1 MIRLIM
7 GVILSSITIGLHAQ
21 QRVRTRPPSPQELYL
36 QFQENLNSTDNPDSI
51 IQIYTTYA
59 LENIRRNPDTTE
71 AVLKRMNEIGGLP
84 ELKLEAYSDFI
95 KANLFSLPYP
105 DSALKYVNSSIQKF
119 QRLDYIEQ
127 LVGVLSIKSRI
138 LSQLNNY
145 LEAEETLIQA
155 IEIARSEEVNSGNDE
170 INNLLNMLADMYMRV
185 GATDIAVQRYQQM
198 LEIETSKERECR
210 VRISVSNAF
219 KADHKMEDAKLYLE
233 PCLDETS
240 IPLPV
245 QVAVIKS
252 YSDLEKNLGNYDERL
267 FYIKKAVSLQE
278 QQNQYRDLTSYLFLA
293 EAYYDKQEYFKSD
306 SVIQQVGYRELQR
319 VQPFTQFHILFL
331 KAKLLHKANKF
342 DETLVELD
350 KALKI
355 LERLPETPLEI
366 DVYTL
371 QAQIYSELGDYKKAY
386 EITKTSETVSDI
398 LRERVEAREEA
409 NSKVRFQMRAKNQE
423 LAEVTSELGTVKTRN
438 AIIIILLVLLSSYIL
453 YRYRVHFLL
462 KEERTRNKIA
472 RDLHDDLS
480 ATLSS
485 ISFFSEAAKRED
497 SNGPSRFLQRIDESA
512 IEAKEK
518 INDIIWAIDP
528 ENDDWEAFLTKCKRY
543 AAEMFESKNINYE
556 IDIDTSIEVPQK
568 IKARQDLWL
577 IFKEL
582 ITNLVR
588 HSDATNAWVNIT
600 TSKNTINIIV
610 HDDGVGFED
619 LSDSKGHGIPNI
631 KKRMDN
637 VSEKNTLNIDSEL
650 GKGAKWD
657 LKFIF

>member
-1 MIRLIM
+1 MIRLIV
-7 GVILSSITIGLHAQ
+7 GIILSSITIGLHAQ

-59 LENIRRNPDTTE
+59 LKHIRRNPDTTE
-71 AVLKRMNEIGGLP
+71 AVLKRMNEVSGLP
-84 ELKLEAYSDFI
+84 ELKLEAHSDLI
-95 KANLFSLPYP
+95 KANLLSMPYP
-105 DSALKYVNSSIQKF
+105 DSSLKYINSSIQKF
-119 QRLDYIEQ
+119 QKLGNIKQ
-127 LVGVLSIKSRI
+127 LVGLLSIKSRI

-155 IEIARSEEVNSGNDE
+155 IEIAQGDEVNSSNEE

-185 GATDIAVQRYQQM
+185 GATEIAVQRYQQM
-198 LEIETSKERECR
+198 LEIESSKERECR

-219 KADHKMEDAKLYLE
+219 KADHKMEEAKSYLK
-233 PCLDETS
+233 PCLEETS

-252 YSDLEKNLGNYDERL
+252 YSDLEKSLGNYDERL
-267 FYIKKAVSLQE
+267 FYIKKAVSIQE
-278 QQNQYRDLTSYLFLA
+278 EQNIYRDVTSYLFLA
-293 EAYYDKQEYFKSD
+293 EAYYDKQEYLKSD
-306 SVIQQVGYRELQR
+306 SVLQQVGSRELKR
-319 VQPFTQFHILFL
+319 VQPFTQFHMLFL
-331 KAKLLHKANKF
+331 KAKLLYRANKF
-342 DETLVELD
+342 DETLEVLN

-386 EITKTSETVSDI
+386 DITKTSETASDI
-398 LRERVEAREEA
+398 LRERVDAREEA

-423 LAEVTSELGTVKTRN
+423 LADVTSELGTVKTRN

-485 ISFFSEAAKRED
+485 ISFFSEAAKRDNSE
-497 SNGPSRFLQRIDESA
+497 GPNRFLQRIDESA

-543 AAEMFESKNINYE
+543 GAEMFESKNINYE
-556 IDIDTSIEVPQK
+556 IDIDTSMELPQK

-577 IFKEL
+577 IYKEL
-582 ITNLVR
+582 VTNLVR
-588 HSDATNAWVNIT
+588 HSNATNAWVSFT
-600 TSKNTINIIV
+600 TSKNTISIKV
-610 HDDGVGFED
+610 HDDGVGFDE
-619 LSDSKGHGIPNI
+619 LNNKKGHGIPNI
-631 KKRMDN
+631 KKRMMN
-637 VSEKNTLNIDSEL
+637 VCEKNILNLDSTP
-650 GKGAKWD
+650 GKGTKWD

>member
-1 MIRLIM
+1 M
-7 GVILSSITIGLHAQ
+7 S
-21 QRVRTRPPSPQELYL
+21 E
-36 QFQENLNSTDNPDSI
+36 
-51 IQIYTTYA
+51 
-59 LENIRRNPDTTE
+59 
-71 AVLKRMNEIGGLP
+71 LP
-84 ELKLEAYSDFI
+84 ELKLGAYSDFI
-95 KANLFSLPYP
+95 KANLLSRPYP
-105 DSALKYVNSSIQKF
+105 DSALKYVHSSIQKF
-119 QRLDYIEQ
+119 QKLDDLKSI
-127 LVGVLSIKSRI
+127 VGVLNIESRI
-138 LSQLNNY
+138 HSQLNNY
-145 LEAEETLIQA
+145 LEAEETLFRA
-155 IEIARSEEVNSGNDE
+155 IEIAQSEEVNSSNEE

-185 GATDIAVQRYQQM
+185 GATEIAIQRYQQM

-219 KADHKMEDAKLYLE
+219 KAGHKLEDAKLYLD
-233 PCLDETS
+233 PCLDETN
-240 IPLPV
+240 ITLPV
-245 QVAVIKS
+245 QIAVIKS

-278 QQNQYRDLTSYLFLA
+278 QTPYRDLTAYLFLA

-306 SVIQQVGYRELQR
+306 SVLQQVGERELKR

-331 KAKLLHKANKF
+331 KAKLLHQANKLN
-342 DETLVELD
+342 ETLVILD
-350 KALKI
+350 QALKI

-371 QAQIYSELGDYKKAY
+371 QAEIYSKLGDYKKAY
-386 EITKTSETVSDI
+386 DITKTSETVSDI
-398 LRERVEAREEA
+398 LRERVDAREEA

-453 YRYRVHFLL
+453 YRYRLHFLL

-497 SNGPSRFLQRIDESA
+497 SNEPSRFLQRIDESA

-543 AAEMFESKNINYE
+543 GAEMFESKNINYE
-556 IDIDTSIEVPQK
+556 IDIDTSTEVPQK

-577 IFKEL
+577 IYKEL

-588 HSDATNAWVNIT
+588 HSEATNAWVSFT
-600 TSKNTINIIV
+600 TSKNKINLRV
-610 HDDGVGFED
+610 RDNGVGFRD
-619 LSDSKGHGIPNI
+619 QSDGNGHGIPNI

-637 VSEKNTLNIDSEL
+637 VSPNNTLDIDSEP
-650 GKGAKWD
+650 GKGTKWD

>member
-1 MIRLIM
+1 MIRLIV
-7 GVILSSITIGLHAQ
+7 GIILSSITIGLHAQ
-21 QRVRTRPPSPQELYL
+21 QRVRTMPPSPQELYL
-36 QFQENLNSTDNPDSI
+36 QFQESLNSTDSPDSI
-51 IQIYTTYA
+51 IELYTTYA
-59 LENIRRNPDTTE
+59 LHNIRRNPDTTE
-71 AVLKRMNEIGGLP
+71 AALKRMNEISGLP
-84 ELKLEAYSDFI
+84 ELKLGAFSDLI
-95 KANLFSLPYP
+95 RAELLSRPYP
-105 DSALKYVNSSIQKF
+105 DSALKYVHSSIQKF
-119 QRLDYIEQ
+119 QKLDELNPI
-127 LVGVLSIKSRI
+127 VGVLNLESRI
-138 LSQLNNY
+138 HSQLNNY
-145 LEAEETLIQA
+145 LEAEETLIRA
-155 IEIARSEEVNSGNDE
+155 IEIARSEEVNSSNEE
-170 INNLLNMLADMYMRV
+170 INNLLNRLADMYMRV
-185 GATDIAVQRYQQM
+185 GATEIAVQRYQQM

-219 KADHKMEDAKLYLE
+219 KTDHRMEDAKLYLE
-233 PCLDETS
+233 PCLDETN
-240 IPLPV
+240 IALPV
-245 QVAVIKS
+245 QIAVIKS

-278 QQNQYRDLTSYLFLA
+278 QQNQYRDLTAYLFLA
-293 EAYYDKQEYFKSD
+293 EAYYDKQEYLKSD
-306 SVIQQVGYRELQR
+306 SVLQQVGDRELKR
-319 VQPFTQFHILFL
+319 VQPFTQFHIHFL
-331 KAKLLHKANKF
+331 KAKLLYEANKF
-342 DETLVELD
+342 DETLLVLD
-350 KALKI
+350 KAEKI

-371 QAQIYSELGDYKKAY
+371 QAQVYSELGDYKKAY
-386 EITKTSETVSDI
+386 DITKTSETVSDI

-453 YRYRVHFLL
+453 YRYRLHFLL

-497 SNGPSRFLQRIDESA
+497 SNEPSRFLQRIDESA

-543 AAEMFESKNINYE
+543 GAEMFESKNINYE
-556 IDIDTSIEVPQK
+556 IDIDTSTEVPQK

-577 IFKEL
+577 IYKEL

-588 HSDATNAWVNIT
+588 HSEATNAWVSFS
-600 TSKNTINIIV
+600 TSKNKINLSV
-610 HDDGVGFED
+610 RDNGVGFKD
-619 LSDSKGHGIPNI
+619 QSDGKGHGIPNI

-637 VSEKNTLNIDSEL
+637 VSPKNTLDIDSEP
-650 GKGAKWD
+650 GKGTKWE

>member
-1 MIRLIM
+1 M
-7 GVILSSITIGLHAQ
+7 
-21 QRVRTRPPSPQELYL
+21 PPSPQESYL
-36 QFQENLNSTDNPDSI
+36 QFQESLNSTDSPDSI
-51 IQIYTTYA
+51 IELYTTYA
-59 LENIRRNPDTTE
+59 LQNLRRNPDTTE
-71 AVLKRMNEIGGLP
+71 AALKRMNEMSELP
-84 ELKLEAYSDFI
+84 ELKLGAYSDFI
-95 KANLFSLPYP
+95 KANLLSRPYP
-105 DSALKYVNSSIQKF
+105 DSALKYVHSSIQKF
-119 QRLDYIEQ
+119 QKLDDLKSI
-127 LVGVLSIKSRI
+127 VGVLNIESRI
-138 LSQLNNY
+138 HSQLNNY
-145 LEAEETLIQA
+145 LEAEETLFRA
-155 IEIARSEEVNSGNDE
+155 IEIAQSEEVNSSNEE

-185 GATDIAVQRYQQM
+185 GATEIAIQRYQQM

-219 KADHKMEDAKLYLE
+219 KAGHKLEDAKLYLD
-233 PCLDETS
+233 PCLDETN
-240 IPLPV
+240 ITLPV
-245 QVAVIKS
+245 QIAVIKS

-278 QQNQYRDLTSYLFLA
+278 QTPYRDLTAYLFLA

-306 SVIQQVGYRELQR
+306 SVLQQVGERELKR

-331 KAKLLHKANKF
+331 KAKLLHQANKLN
-342 DETLVELD
+342 ETLVILD
-350 KALKI
+350 QALKI

-371 QAQIYSELGDYKKAY
+371 QAEIYSKLGDYKKAY
-386 EITKTSETVSDI
+386 DITKTSETVSDI
-398 LRERVEAREEA
+398 LRERVDAREEA

-453 YRYRVHFLL
+453 YRYRLHFLL

-497 SNGPSRFLQRIDESA
+497 SNEPSRFLQRIDESA

-543 AAEMFESKNINYE
+543 GAEMFESKNINYE
-556 IDIDTSIEVPQK
+556 IDIDTSTEVPQK

-577 IFKEL
+577 IYKEL

-588 HSDATNAWVNIT
+588 HSEATNAWVSFT
-600 TSKNTINIIV
+600 TSKNKINLSV
-610 HDDGVGFED
+610 RDNGVGFREH
-619 LSDSKGHGIPNI
+619 SDGNGHGIPNI

-637 VSEKNTLNIDSEL
+637 VSPKNTLDIDSEP
-650 GKGAKWD
+650 GKGTKWE

>member
-1 MIRLIM
+1 MQL
-7 GVILSSITIGLHAQ
+7 
-21 QRVRTRPPSPQELYL
+21 
-36 QFQENLNSTDNPDSI
+36 QENLNSTDSPDSI
-51 IQIYTTYA
+51 IELYTSYA
-59 LENIRRNPDTTE
+59 LNNIRRNPDTTE
-71 AVLKRMNEIGGLP
+71 AALKRMNEMSELP
-84 ELKLEAYSDFI
+84 ELKLGAYSDFI
-95 KANLFSLPYP
+95 KANLLSRPYP
-105 DSALKYVNSSIQKF
+105 DSALKYVHSSIQKF
-119 QRLDYIEQ
+119 QKLDDLKSI
-127 LVGVLSIKSRI
+127 VGVLNIESRI
-138 LSQLNNY
+138 HSQLNNY
-145 LEAEETLIQA
+145 LEAEETLFRA
-155 IEIARSEEVNSGNDE
+155 IEIAQSEEVNSSNEE

-185 GATDIAVQRYQQM
+185 GATEIAIQRYQQM

-219 KADHKMEDAKLYLE
+219 KAGHKLEDAKLYLD
-233 PCLDETS
+233 PCLDETN
-240 IPLPV
+240 ITLPV
-245 QVAVIKS
+245 QIAVIKS

-278 QQNQYRDLTSYLFLA
+278 QTPYRDLTAYLFLA

-306 SVIQQVGYRELQR
+306 SVLQQVGERELKR

-331 KAKLLHKANKF
+331 KAKLLHQANKLN
-342 DETLVELD
+342 ETLVILD
-350 KALKI
+350 QALKI

-371 QAQIYSELGDYKKAY
+371 QAEIYSKLGDYKKAY
-386 EITKTSETVSDI
+386 DITKTSETVSDI
-398 LRERVEAREEA
+398 LRERVDAREEA

-453 YRYRVHFLL
+453 YRYRLHFLL

-497 SNGPSRFLQRIDESA
+497 SNEPSRFLQRIDESA

-556 IDIDTSIEVPQK
+556 IDIDTSTEVPQK

-577 IFKEL
+577 IYKEL

-588 HSDATNAWVNIT
+588 HSEATNAWVSFT
-600 TSKNTINIIV
+600 TSKNKINLRV
-610 HDDGVGFED
+610 RDNGVGFRD
-619 LSDSKGHGIPNI
+619 QSDGNGHGIPNI

-637 VSEKNTLNIDSEL
+637 VSPNNTLDIDSEP
-650 GKGAKWD
+650 GKGTKWD

>member
-1 MIRLIM
+1 M
-7 GVILSSITIGLHAQ
+7 
-21 QRVRTRPPSPQELYL
+21 
-36 QFQENLNSTDNPDSI
+36 N
-51 IQIYTTYA
+51 
-59 LENIRRNPDTTE
+59 NIRRNPDTTE
-71 AVLKRMNEIGGLP
+71 AALKRMNEMSELP
-84 ELKLEAYSDFI
+84 ELKLGAYSDFI
-95 KANLFSLPYP
+95 KANLLSRPYP
-105 DSALKYVNSSIQKF
+105 DSALKYVHSSIQKF
-119 QRLDYIEQ
+119 QKLDDLKSI
-127 LVGVLSIKSRI
+127 VGVLNIESRI
-138 LSQLNNY
+138 HSQLNNY
-145 LEAEETLIQA
+145 LEAEETLFRA
-155 IEIARSEEVNSGNDE
+155 IEIAQSEEVNSSNEE

-185 GATDIAVQRYQQM
+185 GATEIAIQRYQQM

-219 KADHKMEDAKLYLE
+219 KAGHKLEDAKLYLD
-233 PCLDETS
+233 PCLDETN
-240 IPLPV
+240 ITLPV
-245 QVAVIKS
+245 QIAVIKS

-278 QQNQYRDLTSYLFLA
+278 QTPYRDLTAYLFLA

-306 SVIQQVGYRELQR
+306 SVLQQVGERELKR

-331 KAKLLHKANKF
+331 KAKLLHQANKLN
-342 DETLVELD
+342 ETLVILD
-350 KALKI
+350 QALKI

-371 QAQIYSELGDYKKAY
+371 QAEIYSKLGDYKKAY
-386 EITKTSETVSDI
+386 DITKTSETVSDI
-398 LRERVEAREEA
+398 LRERVDAREEA

-453 YRYRVHFLL
+453 YRYRLHFLL

-497 SNGPSRFLQRIDESA
+497 SNEPSRFLQRIDESA

-543 AAEMFESKNINYE
+543 GAEMFESKNINYE
-556 IDIDTSIEVPQK
+556 IDIDTSTEVPQK

-577 IFKEL
+577 IYKEL

-588 HSDATNAWVNIT
+588 HSEATNAWVSFT
-600 TSKNTINIIV
+600 TSKNKINLRV
-610 HDDGVGFED
+610 RDNGVGFRD
-619 LSDSKGHGIPNI
+619 QSDGNGHGIPNI

-637 VSEKNTLNIDSEL
+637 VSPNNTLDIDSEP
-650 GKGAKWD
+650 GKGTKWD

>member
-1 MIRLIM
+1 M
-7 GVILSSITIGLHAQ
+7 
-21 QRVRTRPPSPQELYL
+21 PPSPQELYL
-36 QFQENLNSTDNPDSI
+36 QLQENLNSTDSPDSI
-51 IQIYTTYA
+51 IELYTSYA
-59 LENIRRNPDTTE
+59 LNNIRRNPDTTE
-71 AVLKRMNEIGGLP
+71 AALKRMNEMSELP
-84 ELKLEAYSDFI
+84 ELKLGAYSDFI
-95 KANLFSLPYP
+95 KANLLSRPYP
-105 DSALKYVNSSIQKF
+105 DSALKYVHSSIQKF
-119 QRLDYIEQ
+119 QKLDDLKSI
-127 LVGVLSIKSRI
+127 VGVLNIESRI
-138 LSQLNNY
+138 HSQLNNY
-145 LEAEETLIQA
+145 LEAEETLFRA
-155 IEIARSEEVNSGNDE
+155 IEIAQSEEVNSSNEE

-185 GATDIAVQRYQQM
+185 GATEIAIQRYQQM

-219 KADHKMEDAKLYLE
+219 KAGHKLEDAKLYLD
-233 PCLDETS
+233 PCLDETN
-240 IPLPV
+240 ITLPV
-245 QVAVIKS
+245 QIAVIKS

-278 QQNQYRDLTSYLFLA
+278 QTPYRDLTAYLFLA

-306 SVIQQVGYRELQR
+306 SVLQQVGERELKR

-331 KAKLLHKANKF
+331 KAKLLHQANKLN
-342 DETLVELD
+342 ETLVILD
-350 KALKI
+350 QALKI

-371 QAQIYSELGDYKKAY
+371 QAEIYSKLGDYKKAY
-386 EITKTSETVSDI
+386 DITKTSETVSDI
-398 LRERVEAREEA
+398 LRERVDAREEA

-453 YRYRVHFLL
+453 YRYRLHFLL

-497 SNGPSRFLQRIDESA
+497 SNEPSRFLQRIDESA

-543 AAEMFESKNINYE
+543 GAEMFESKNINYE
-556 IDIDTSIEVPQK
+556 IDIDTSTEVPQK

-577 IFKEL
+577 IYKEL

-588 HSDATNAWVNIT
+588 HSEATNAWVSFT
-600 TSKNTINIIV
+600 TSKNKINLRV
-610 HDDGVGFED
+610 RDNGVGFRD
-619 LSDSKGHGIPNI
+619 QSDGNGHGIPNI

-637 VSEKNTLNIDSEL
+637 VSPNNTLDIDSEH
-650 GKGAKWD
+650 GKGTKWD

>member
-1 MIRLIM
+1 
-7 GVILSSITIGLHAQ
+7 
-21 QRVRTRPPSPQELYL
+21 
-36 QFQENLNSTDNPDSI
+36 
-51 IQIYTTYA
+51 
-59 LENIRRNPDTTE
+59 
-71 AVLKRMNEIGGLP
+71 MNEMSELP
-84 ELKLEAYSDFI
+84 ELKLGAYSDFI
-95 KANLFSLPYP
+95 KANLLSRPYP
-105 DSALKYVNSSIQKF
+105 DSALKYVHSSIQKF
-119 QRLDYIEQ
+119 QKLDDLKSI
-127 LVGVLSIKSRI
+127 VGVLNIESRI
-138 LSQLNNY
+138 HSQLNNY
-145 LEAEETLIQA
+145 LEAEETLFRA
-155 IEIARSEEVNSGNDE
+155 IEIAQSEEVNSSNEE

-185 GATDIAVQRYQQM
+185 GATEIAIQRYQQM

-219 KADHKMEDAKLYLE
+219 KAGHKLEDAKLYLD
-233 PCLDETS
+233 PCLDETN
-240 IPLPV
+240 ITLPV
-245 QVAVIKS
+245 QIAVIKS

-278 QQNQYRDLTSYLFLA
+278 QTPYRDLTAYLFLA

-306 SVIQQVGYRELQR
+306 SVLQQVGERELKR

-331 KAKLLHKANKF
+331 KAKLLHQANKLN
-342 DETLVELD
+342 ETLVILD
-350 KALKI
+350 QALKI

-371 QAQIYSELGDYKKAY
+371 QAEIYSKLGDYKKAY
-386 EITKTSETVSDI
+386 DITKTSETVSDI
-398 LRERVEAREEA
+398 LRERVDAREEA

-453 YRYRVHFLL
+453 YRYRLHFLL

-497 SNGPSRFLQRIDESA
+497 SNEPSRFLQRIDESA

-543 AAEMFESKNINYE
+543 GAEMFESKNINYE
-556 IDIDTSIEVPQK
+556 IDIDTSTEVPQK

-577 IFKEL
+577 IYKEL

-588 HSDATNAWVNIT
+588 HSEATNAWVSFT
-600 TSKNTINIIV
+600 TSKNKINLSV
-610 HDDGVGFED
+610 RDNGVGFREH
-619 LSDSKGHGIPNI
+619 SDGNGHGIPNI

-637 VSEKNTLNIDSEL
+637 VSPKNTLDIDSEP
-650 GKGAKWD
+650 GKGTKWE